1 LTLTSLISLLVILD
15 IIWVAAMSR
24 TIIDID
30 DSALE
35 AAMRELGTKTKVATV
50 NKALADVGERAQRLA
65 FLDHLAA
72 AEDDLTD
79 PAVMEDAWR

>member
-1 LTLTSLISLLVILD
+1 MSRTG
-15 IIWVAAMSR
+15 AAMSR

-35 AAMRELGTKTKVATV
+35 AAMRELGTKTKVETV

-79 PAVMEDAWR
+79 PAVMGDAWR

>member
-1 LTLTSLISLLVILD
+1 
-15 IIWVAAMSR
+15 MSR

-50 NKALADVGERAQRLA
+50 NKALADVAERPRRLA
-65 FLDHLAA
+65 FLDHLAVA
-72 AEDDLTD
+72 QDDLGD
-79 PAVMEDAWR
+79 YEVMEDAWR

>member
-1 LTLTSLISLLVILD
+1 MT
-15 IIWVAAMSR
+15 R

-35 AAMRELGTKTKVATV
+35 AAMRELGTRTKVETV
-50 NKALADVGERAQRLA
+50 NRALADVGERPQRLA

-72 AEDDLTD
+72 AKDDLGD
-79 PAVMEDAWR
+79 SSVMEDAWR

>member
-1 LTLTSLISLLVILD
+1 
-15 IIWVAAMSR
+15 MSR

-50 NKALADVGERAQRLA
+50 NKALADVAGRPRRLA

-72 AEDDLTD
+72 TKDDLGD
-79 PAVMEDAWR
+79 SAVMEDAWR

>member
-1 LTLTSLISLLVILD
+1 V
-15 IIWVAAMSR
+15 SR

-50 NKALADVGERAQRLA
+50 NKALADVADRPRRLA
-65 FLDHLAA
+65 FLEHLAA
-72 AEDDLTD
+72 TEDDLGDTT
-79 PAVMEDAWR
+79 VMEGAWL